1 MKQRKKLRRASR
13 KSVKRLVVERDYK
26 KARKNALNR
35 LSYYRTQGYDVSS
48 VKIPDI
54 PKRIT
59 SGSIKKL
66 AKINSEYIRK
76 NSKVV
81 TAINAFTGEPE
92 SVISGEEYYKI
103 KKTYKQ
109 KKYAKKYKTSEDS
122 KIRAKQKESFSNKE
136 SSEDNYPDMLDLMR
150 DKIEGM
156 IDNYNVDNSNFASM
170 LRDWLD
176 NANMNGLADR
186 LSDISQDDLVS
197 LDKDLYY
204 VSIGRIPKGYG
215 IEAIH
220 NALTGNS
227 MSAKDWNNVND
238 VFDADMGADM
248 FDEESF
254 FGSSDDD

>member
-1 MKQRKKLRRASR
+1 MKKHKKLRKASR
-13 KSVKRLVVERDYK
+13 KSVKRLAVESDYK

-35 LSYYRTQGYDVSS
+35 LSYYRSQGYDVSS

-66 AKINSEYIRK
+66 AKINADYIRK
-76 NSKVV
+76 NSRVV
-81 TAINAFTGEPE
+81 TAVNAFTGEPTD
-92 SVISGEEYYKI
+92 VITGEDYYKI
-103 KKTYKQ
+103 KKTYK
-109 KKYAKKYKTSEDS
+109 KKKTAKKRTISEIRKT
-122 KIRAKQKESFSNKE
+122 RAKQKESFSNEE
-136 SSEDNYPDMLDLMR
+136 SSENNYPNMPGLMR

-156 IDNYNVDNSNFASM
+156 IANYNVGNSNFASM

-176 NANMNGLADR
+176 QANMDGLADR
-186 LSDISQDDLVS
+186 LSNVSQGDLVS

-204 VSIGRIPKGYG
+204 VSIGRMPKGYG

-220 NALTGNS
+220 NALLGRS
-227 MSAKDWNNVND
+227 MSAKDWNSVND
-238 VFDADMGADM
+238 AFEADDGADM